1 MASQYQQVIL
11 VNENDEWM
19 GTMEKLQAHKS
30 GALHRAFSVF
40 IINDK
45 GEILLQQRASSKY
58 HSASL
63 WSNTCCSH
71 PTPGES
77 TMAAAH
83 RRLMEEMGFDCELHK
98 LFSLR
103 YKSNVGNELVE
114 NEYDHIY
121 LGNHNG
127 DVKINIEEVKD
138 YAYVTIEQVQQML
151 IESPELFTSWFKL
164 ALPKIVDYITQPK
177 KV

>member
-45 GEILLQQRASSKY
+45 GEILLQQRASNKY

-71 PTPGES
+71 PAPGES

-83 RRLMEEMGFDCELHK
+83 RRLMEEMGFDCELQK

-127 DVKINIEEVKD
+127 DVNINIEEVKD

-151 IESPELFTSWFKL
+151 KESPELFTSWFKL
-164 ALPKIVDYITQPK
+164 ALPKIVDYITKPQ